1 MVDIYRATI
10 PNLATHNKGVKI
22 MLLRDVIGEEIRRS
36 RIEKEK
42 TLRDV
47 ASQACMSLGY
57 LSEIERGL
65 KEPSS
70 EILNAIC
77 GSLKISLSDILTA
90 SAFEFAR
97 EELRTFELTS
107 IMN

>member
-1 MVDIYRATI
+1 MI
-10 PNLATHNKGVKI
+10 
-22 MLLRDVIGEEIRRS
+22 LLREVLGDELRRS
-36 RIEKEK
+36 RIENEK

-77 GSLKISLSDILTA
+77 GSLNVSLSGLLTA
-90 SAFEFAR
+90 SAFEFAKK
-97 EELRTFELTS
+97 ELRESELTS
-107 IMN
+107 IYSMLYDKH